1 MVVNFRIYGIS
12 RNSYQLTYIPILI
25 IKKKQIELVE
35 YIYTQTLAW
44 VLVLI
49 RGSCRHLIFVDEDS
63 LHLIIL
69 LKIIKITKEYAA

>member
-1 MVVNFRIYGIS
+1 MRLIKVRTSN
-12 RNSYQLTYIPILI
+12 NLKKNILNRSNI
-25 IKKKQIELVE
+25 
-35 YIYTQTLAW
+35 YIYRHTQTLAW

-69 LKIIKITKEYAA
+69 LKKIKIIKEYAA